1 MCVSIHFT
9 FVRSSTGKRIDP
21 RAAHPYTYSDCLL
34 IWRTRKY
41 ENKATSIPTLVSTR
55 VATHKRWG
63 SCPRKVLLPQ
73 PRGFNLKVQLVEES
87 KKDTVLCR
95 QFFKCCQETM
105 PTGVSGNVAQT
116 SVVAWSSSSS
126 SFLIATCFDILGPVL
141 NPNTFRSVCVYTVIT
156 NGFSSFHCSCTI
168 LKSRGQRYPCHFLC
182 QRSWVTCG
190 KDIDQGRLIYVP
202 AIVST
207 VDFLFLFMS
216 CALFLRSGTCVRWNS
231 TARQLRKSG
240 EDYDILHTFDW
251 PLPHSVS
258 WVFDLNWSHRRLVS
272 TNQKVMS
279 GHFPVFRV
287 EYESPKPYALRVH
300 FKRHMTES
308 RFYTVKS
315 NRSSHK
321 AK

>member
-1 MCVSIHFT
+1 MPRLPR
-9 FVRSSTGKRIDP
+9 RSGAASRAPKPSPSAPPSAISATPATQNDGRCEVVP
-21 RAAHPYTYSDCLL
+21 RL
-34 IWRTRKY
+34 
-41 ENKATSIPTLVSTR
+41 
-55 VATHKRWG
+55 
-63 SCPRKVLLPQ
+63 PRKVC
-73 PRGFNLKVQLVEES
+73 VQ
-87 KKDTVLCR
+87 
-95 QFFKCCQETM
+95 
-105 PTGVSGNVAQT
+105 N
-116 SVVAWSSSSS
+116 
-126 SFLIATCFDILGPVL
+126 
-141 NPNTFRSVCVYTVIT
+141 VCVYTVIT

-216 CALFLRSGTCVRWNS
+216 CALFLRSWICVRWNS
-231 TARQLRKSG
+231 IARQLKKSG
-240 EDYDILHTFDW
+240 EDYDILHTFYW

-258 WVFDLNWSHRRLVS
+258 WVFDLTWSHRRLVS

>member
-1 MCVSIHFT
+1 MWCMWCASSCGKFAPVADGWKQVLRHTLLKLVRFQCACVC
-9 FVRSSTGKRIDP
+9 
-21 RAAHPYTYSDCLL
+21 AC
-34 IWRTRKY
+34 
-41 ENKATSIPTLVSTR
+41 
-55 VATHKRWG
+55 
-63 SCPRKVLLPQ
+63 
-73 PRGFNLKVQLVEES
+73 
-87 KKDTVLCR
+87 
-95 QFFKCCQETM
+95 
-105 PTGVSGNVAQT
+105 
-116 SVVAWSSSSS
+116 
-126 SFLIATCFDILGPVL
+126 
-141 NPNTFRSVCVYTVIT
+141 VCVYTVIT

-216 CALFLRSGTCVRWNS
+216 CALFLRSWICVRWNS
-231 TARQLRKSG
+231 IARQLRKSG
-240 EDYDILHTFDW
+240 EDYDILHTFYW

-258 WVFDLNWSHRRLVS
+258 WVFDLTWSHRRLVS